1 MSLSIPR
8 YIFFCHSLYA
18 LNVALVAGMWFW
30 VEVVLNWRYKAGT
43 IKYIIIIVLCA
54 IGVIKQLILLSWFC
68 WHCVTSRYY
77 IIIVLY
83 ARYLI
88 DILILAATKKQRY
101 YIIMDLYAI
110 CVKKQKL
117 YYNCSL
123 RNRRH
128 QAGTTHI
135 ILVLCE
141 IGELW

>member
-1 MSLSIPR
+1 MSLSTI
-8 YIFFCHSLYA
+8 YLFLHSLYV

-30 VEVVLNWRYKAGT
+30 VEVVLNWRYQAGT
-43 IKYIIIIVLCA
+43 IHIIIIVLCA
-54 IGVIKQLILLSWFC
+54 IGVMKQLIPLSWFC

-110 CVKKQKL
+110 WVKKQKL
-117 YYNCSL
+117 YYYCPL

-128 QAGTTHI
+128 HAGTTHTYYYGS
-135 ILVLCE
+135 VRN
-141 IGELW
+141 WRH